1 MSIIHGM
8 EETHCFPFSFFFIF
22 FYFII
27 IIIIIIIII
36 KYFFPIKVAFLHML
50 SSSGGLGGKVGE
62 VAKTGI
68 VICGPA

>member
-22 FYFII
+22 FYF
-27 IIIIIIIII
+27 III